1 MCNSIFLG
9 KKTIPEAVD
18 GEDVEITVK
27 GVYHTDED
35 GVRKL
40 DIISVD
46 GDEVED
52 PSECGCGED
61 HEEDVMD
68 MNSEDALNIFL
79 IKKRKK

>member
-40 DIISVD
+40 DIVSVD
-46 GDEVED
+46 GDEVGD
-52 PSECGCGED
+52 PSECGCGE
-61 HEEDVMD
+61 EEDETE
-68 MNSEDALNIFL
+68 MNSDEALNIFL

>member
-9 KKTIPEAVD
+9 AKTIPDAED
-18 GEDVEITVK
+18 GEEIEIKVK

-40 DIISVD
+40 DIISA
-46 GDEVED
+46 GGEEVED
-52 PSECGCGED
+52 PSECGCGE
-61 HEEDVMD
+61 EEDPMD
-68 MNSEDALNIFL
+68 MDAHDALNIFL